1 MTSLADPD
9 AVEPRSPLARG
20 LPEQAVADQG
30 GLLRAYT
37 LSGAVQ
43 AAMPLAGPALTAA
56 EAASVIETAACEPL
70 LRRGQRWQFRPR
82 PDAIDVVASPAPPLA
97 VADCAARE
105 LMISCGAAVFGLRL
119 GMRRVGRL
127 ARAGLLPDPAR
138 PELVARVW
146 PAGHASR
153 TAAESDLIA
162 AAGLRSAHC
171 GAFAPGEVPA
181 RLLTTLAA
189 DARAEDC
196 TLVVLEDDRLGELD
210 GLTALPAG
218 GPPPQRQEYPHGRP
232 AAGPVTAVL
241 LTAGDTPA
249 DWLRAGQ
256 ALDRMLLRAAA
267 RWVFARLLP
276 VSSHRLRQAV
286 AALAGGTGCPQLV
299 LRLGRAN
306 TAPELAPQQGR
317 LATTARPADGW
328 TGPARGGDLLA
339 R

>member
-1 MTSLADPD
+1 MTSLAGPD

-20 LPEQAVADQG
+20 LSEQAVADQG
-30 GLLRAYT
+30 GLLRACP
-37 LSGAVQ
+37 LSGNSPAVTL
-43 AAMPLAGPALTAA
+43 PPDGPALTAA
-56 EAASVIETAACEPL
+56 EAASVIEAAACAPL

-82 PDAIDVVASPAPPLA
+82 PDAIDLVASPAPPPA

-119 GMRRVGRL
+119 GMRRIGRL
-127 ARAGLLPDPAR
+127 ARTDLLPDPAR
-138 PELVARVW
+138 PDLVARVW

-171 GAFAPGEVPA
+171 GAFSPGEVPA
-181 RLLTTLAA
+181 RLLTALAA

-196 TLVVLEDDRLGELD
+196 TLVVLEDELLGELG
-210 GLTALPAG
+210 GLAPPPVHPAREPRRRGLPAS
-218 GPPPQRQEYPHGRP
+218 
-232 AAGPVTAVL
+232 GPVTAVL

-276 VSSHRLRQAV
+276 VSSPRLRQAV
-286 AALAGGTGCPQLV
+286 AAMAGGTGCPQLV

-306 TAPELAPQQGR
+306 TAPGLALQHARIVTPV
-317 LATTARPADGW
+317 RPADGW
-328 TGPARGGDLLA
+328 PEPGRGGDLLTH
-339 R
+339 